1 MRIDDIG
8 LLCERQVPV
17 PMEIPVVQTVERE
30 VVREVPVE
38 KIVWRDRE
46 VPVGVY
52 MDTVHMCAC
61 IFAQASVFCTNVCA
75 KGRSAPYTP
84 PRRKYRTS
92 LPFTSLYFPS
102 LPFASLDF
110 TSTCVDR
117 GKCHITSVC
126 ARVYACMLFICRT
139 TYHQRGAVCRGAYRG
154 KVH

>member
-61 IFAQASVFCTNVCA
+61 IFAQDFVFVTNVCA
-75 KGRSAPYTP
+75 KGRRAPYTP
-84 PRRKYRTS
+84 RRIYRTS
-92 LPFTSLYFPS
+92 LPVTSLYFPS
-102 LPFASLDF
+102 PTFASLDF
-110 TSTCVDR
+110 TSICVDR
-117 GKCHITSVC
+117 GKCHITSVR
-126 ARVYACMLFICRT
+126 ARVYAYFICRT
-139 TYHQRGAVCRGAYRG
+139 TYHQRGAVCCGAYR
-154 KVH
+154 